1 MGVRD
6 QWIAPT
12 FDRHFAG
19 VAGSAMRGF
28 RGWLLQ
34 AASRVPVLWEQP
46 TAGPAWP
53 AGFAGGE
60 RCSGFLWER
69 SIDRDADVEKVQ
81 VRDQRAGSR
90 SMDRSHQNITSFL
103 RLERG

>member
-1 MGVRD
+1 MDRSYTNGALFLRLGVVTGRVAEVRD
-6 QWIAPT
+6 DSGMT
-12 FDRHFAG
+12 TECKNER
-19 VAGSAMRGF
+19 
-28 RGWLLQ
+28 
-34 AASRVPVLWEQP
+34 P

-60 RCSGFLWER
+60 WCSGFLWER

-90 SMDRSHQNITSFL
+90 SMDRSYQNIPSFL